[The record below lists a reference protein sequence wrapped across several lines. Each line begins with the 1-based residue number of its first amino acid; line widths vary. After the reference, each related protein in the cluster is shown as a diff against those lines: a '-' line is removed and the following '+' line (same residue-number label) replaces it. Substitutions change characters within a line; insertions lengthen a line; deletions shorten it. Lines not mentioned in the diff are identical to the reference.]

1 MQKLMLGLL
10 VCPLCK
16 GKLTLNGGRTEL
28 HCRPDGLAFPIIDEV
43 PVMLEG
49 RARTLTTEERVG

>member
-1 MQKLMLGLL
+1 MLGLL

-16 GKLTLNGGRTEL
+16 GKLTLNDGRTEL

-49 RARTLTTEERVG
+49 RARTLTTEERIG